1 MGSGSTIFSSRL
13 HGLSERPLV
22 GCAMES
28 YVTNASGPT
37 LWGRKNLH
45 LFLFLQSI
53 VKLTTTDK
61 RKENECRVYW
71 YSSPPRRPQ
80 VCCSS
85 VCLFHTISF
94 ETAKRIWLK
103 FCTERYVPDT
113 VSHMLVAIALEYPR
127 GEPKIWFLPRDAMH
141 KRGIC
146 RRAVS
151 VCLSVFLSVYHI
163 RVFCRND

>member
-22 GCAMES
+22 GWAMES

-45 LFLFLQSI
+45 PFYFCNQLLNWRRQR
-53 VKLTTTDK
+53 DGK
-61 RKENECRVYW
+61 RMTAACTGIY
-71 YSSPPRRPQ
+71 PRHGDLKFAVRL
-80 VCCSS
+80 S
-85 VCLFHTISF
+85 VCSTPISS

-103 FCTERYVPDT
+103 FCIERYVPDNA
-113 VSHMLVAIALEYPR
+113 SHILVAIALEYPR
-127 GEPKIWFLPRDAMH
+127 GEPKMWFLSRDAMH

-151 VCLSVFLSVYHI
+151 VCLSVFLSVYHVH
-163 RVFCRND
+163 VFCRND